1 MMKKTLTW
9 GLSAG
14 VLLCLA
20 VAVSTPA
27 LAIGT
32 RAGTTISNSATVN
45 FQDVNGNPLSATSLP
60 AVTTVL
66 QVAGALVDPDN
77 AQTMTPGV
85 TYYYSHTV
93 TNTGN
98 FDATVNLTVAS
109 SQSWAVQIYRDNGI
123 VGTYEPGID
132 VLLTDSASDADA
144 IPDSGLLINDTS
156 MKILVAV
163 SVPPGTPNATVDVTT
178 VTGVSSFN
186 ASGTDIARDT
196 TTISAPTV
204 VVTKSVDQ
212 PTALP
217 GATLTYTIT
226 VTNTGSGPANANV
239 LTDQIPANTTYAPGS
254 ITLDGVAQGDGNAD
268 GDSGEYIA
276 GPPRRVSVALGN
288 LAAGAPARTVT
299 FKVTIN

>member
-1 MMKKTLTW
+1 MIKKTLHW
-9 GLSAG
+9 GLPAAL
-14 VLLCLA
+14 LLCVGAL
-20 VAVSTPA
+20 VSTPA
-27 LAIGT
+27 FAVGT

-98 FDATVNLTVAS
+98 FDDTVNLTVAS
-109 SQSWAVQIYRDNGI
+109 SQAWAVQIYRDNGV

-132 VLLTDSASDADA
+132 VLLTDSAADADA

-156 MKILVAV
+156 MNILVAV

-178 VTGVSSFN
+178 VTGVSSYN
-186 ASGTDIARDT
+186 AAGTDIARDT
-196 TTISAPTV
+196 TTINAPTV

-212 PTALP
+212 PTAVP

-226 VTNTGSGPANANV
+226 VTNTGASAANANV
-239 LTDQIPANTTYAPGS
+239 LTDQIPANTTYVANS
-254 ITLDGVAQGDGNAD
+254 ITLNGVAQGDGNAD

-276 GPPRRVSVALGN
+276 GPPRRISVTLGN
-288 LAAGAPARTVT
+288 LAAGAPAKTVT

>member
-1 MMKKTLTW
+1 MIKKTLHW
-9 GLSAG
+9 GLPAALLLG
-14 VLLCLA
+14 VA
-20 VAVSTPA
+20 AMVSTPA
-27 LAIGT
+27 FAVGT
-32 RAGTTISNSATVN
+32 RAGTTIANSATVN

-77 AQTMTPGV
+77 AQTLTPGV

-98 FDATVNLTVAS
+98 FDDTINLTAAS
-109 SQSWAVQIYRDNGI
+109 SQTWAVQIYHDNGV

-132 VLLTDSASDADA
+132 VLLTDSAADADA

-156 MKILVAV
+156 MNILVAV
-163 SVPPGTPNATVDVTT
+163 SVPPGTPNSTVDVTT

-186 ASGTDIARDT
+186 AAGTDIARDT

-212 PTALP
+212 PTAVP

-226 VTNTGSGPANANV
+226 VTNTGASAANANV
-239 LTDQIPANTTYAPGS
+239 LTDQIPANTTYVANS

-276 GPPRRVSVALGN
+276 GPPRRISVALGN
-288 LAAGAPARTVT
+288 MAAGAPARTVT